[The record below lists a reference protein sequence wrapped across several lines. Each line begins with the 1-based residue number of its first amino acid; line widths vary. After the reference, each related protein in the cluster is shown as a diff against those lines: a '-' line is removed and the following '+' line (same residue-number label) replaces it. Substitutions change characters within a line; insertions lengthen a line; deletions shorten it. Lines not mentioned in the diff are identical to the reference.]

1 MECQSVAGHHS
12 VSVGHHRASAGH
24 CGALQGIVGHC
35 RALMTG
41 KFGSS
46 CPETVHTL
54 PWMVVEQRS
63 HFLMINIY
71 NIQNKFLKYEGTSRQ
86 WIWQS
91 SFSVLKIPTFLR
103 VL

>member
-1 MECQSVAGHHS
+1 MSQGIT
-12 VSVGHHRASAGH
+12 GR
-24 CGALQGIVGHC
+24 LQGVVGHC

-41 KFGSS
+41 KSVSS

-54 PWMVVEQRS
+54 PWVVVEQMS

-71 NIQNKFLKYEGTSRQ
+71 NIQNKCLKYEGTSRQ